1 MSTLYSNT
9 TGFNNT
15 AIGTYSLSANSTGSG
30 NTASGPF
37 SLDIIP
43 KFRTCSK
50 IIEPF
55 EKSTEMR

>member
-1 MSTLYSNT
+1 MLQASVIINT
-9 TGFNNT
+9 EAVYFNK
-15 AIGTYSLSANSTGSG
+15 I
-30 NTASGPF
+30 
-37 SLDIIP
+37 DIIP